1 MPLVSSRVA
10 VGLVLLSASSI
21 GCGDEGPRLPATV
34 RVTEGD
40 GQIAPVGTLLPVPI
54 AITVLNADGAPAVGV
69 PVNWQADTDGRLLA
83 AEGETDANGQA
94 RARWQLGNSEG
105 ERQAQAKLAGLE
117 PAVFTAIAEGPD
129 ALPFDQIFPLDFE
142 TYDGSRQVVHPD
154 FAATPAGVFGRPFHL
169 AITPYP
175 FNNPA
180 FENPSFFEATR
191 RHTWALPDGGPN
203 PLVLPASGYLSDPDL
218 VYVPEA
224 GELWLYYREVSRENN
239 VRLIRTGDGVT
250 WSDPVT
256 VLPVPNHQAVS
267 PSIVRRAPD
276 DWWMFVVNSGR
287 GGCYAASN
295 GVDVR
300 RSTDGIHWG
309 EPQGAGLLLPGFWP
323 WHIDV
328 QWIPSRNV
336 FWALYNAK
344 NDRGCVTQALYL
356 AESADGYA
364 WTVLSRPVMTTG
376 VTPTLQNIV
385 YRSTFEYD
393 AASDAI
399 TFWMSGARYE
409 TGRYVWGAVVER
421 RRRSDI
427 FTPLA
432 ALVDPRSFPP
442 PPAPLTDWP

>member
-21 GCGDEGPRLPATV
+21 GCGDEGPRLPAEV

-40 GQIAPVGTLLPVPI
+40 GQIAPVGTLLPTPI

-83 AEGETDANGQA
+83 VERETDANGQA
-94 RARWQLGNSEG
+94 RARWQLGTSEG
-105 ERQAQAKLAGLE
+105 ERQAQAVLPGLE
-117 PAVFTAIAEGPD
+117 PAVFKAIAEGPD
-129 ALPFDQIFPLDFE
+129 AVPFDQIFPLDFE

-175 FNNPA
+175 FGNPA
-180 FENPSFFEATR
+180 LENPSIFESTR
-191 RHTWALPDGGPN
+191 RSIWDLPDGGPN
-203 PLVLPASGYLSDPDL
+203 PVVLPGSGYLSDPDL

-224 GELWLYYREVSRENN
+224 GELWLYYREVSSENV
-239 VRLIRTGDGVT
+239 VRLMRSRDGVT
-250 WSDPVT
+250 WSDPLT
-256 VLPVPNHQAVS
+256 VLHVPNHQAVS

-276 DWWMFVVNSGR
+276 DWWMYVVNGGRSG
-287 GGCYAASN
+287 CDAAST

-309 EPQGAGLLLPGFWP
+309 EPQGAGLLLPGLWP

-344 NDRGCVTQALYL
+344 TDHGCVTPALYL

-364 WTVLSRPVMTTG
+364 WSVLSRPVMTAG
-376 VTPTLQNIV
+376 VTPTLEHIV

-393 AASDAI
+393 ARTDAI
-399 TFWMSGARYE
+399 TLWMSGARFDR
-409 TGRYVWGAVVER
+409 GRYVWGAVVER
-421 RRRSDI
+421 RRRSEI